1 MYNKYQVSIKF
12 LLQLSKTKKAF
23 LLFDHKDG
31 KITNYIFTNDLTRYR
46 NLFDS
51 WKLNEIIQPQ
61 ILTLTIEI

>member
-23 LLFDHKDG
+23 LLFDHKEG

-61 ILTLTIEI
+61 LSTLTIEL

>member
-12 LLQLSKTKKAF
+12 LIQLSKTKKAF

-61 ILTLTIEI
+61 LLTLTIEI

>member
-61 ILTLTIEI
+61 LLTLTIEL

>member
-1 MYNKYQVSIKF
+1 MNNKYKVSIKF

>member
-1 MYNKYQVSIKF
+1 MNNKFQVSIKF
-12 LLQLSKTKKAF
+12 LMQLSKTKKAF

-51 WKLNEIIQPQ
+51 WKLNEIIKPQ
-61 ILTLTIEI
+61 ILTLTIEM

>member
-23 LLFDHKDG
+23 LLFDHENG

-51 WKLNEIIQPQ
+51 WKLNEIIQSQ
-61 ILTLTIEI
+61 LSTLTIEM

>member
-1 MYNKYQVSIKF
+1 MYNKYKVSIKF

-23 LLFDHKDG
+23 ILFNHQDG

-61 ILTLTIEI
+61 LLTLTIEI

>member
-1 MYNKYQVSIKF
+1 MNNKYQVSIKF

>member
-1 MYNKYQVSIKF
+1 MNNKYQVSIKF

-23 LLFDHKDG
+23 LLFDHKNG

-61 ILTLTIEI
+61 LLTLTIEI

>member
-1 MYNKYQVSIKF
+1 MNNKYKVSIKF

-23 LLFDHKDG
+23 LLFDHKEG

>member
-23 LLFDHKDG
+23 LLFDHENG

-61 ILTLTIEI
+61 LLTLTIEI

>member
-23 LLFDHKDG
+23 LLFDHQNG

>member
-1 MYNKYQVSIKF
+1 MNNKYKVSIKF

-23 LLFDHKDG
+23 VLFDHKDG

>member
-61 ILTLTIEI
+61 LLTLTIEI

>member
-61 ILTLTIEI
+61 LSTLTIEL

>member
-23 LLFDHKDG
+23 LLFDHKEG

-61 ILTLTIEI
+61 LLTLTIEI

>member
-1 MYNKYQVSIKF
+1 MNNKYQVSIKF

-61 ILTLTIEI
+61 LLTLTIEI

>member
-1 MYNKYQVSIKF
+1 MHNKYQVSIKF

-51 WKLNEIIQPQ
+51 WKLNEIIQPK
-61 ILTLTIEI
+61 ISTLTIEI

>member
-1 MYNKYQVSIKF
+1 MNNKYQVSIKF

-46 NLFDS
+46 NLFDR

>member
-23 LLFDHKDG
+23 VLFDHKNG

-61 ILTLTIEI
+61 LLTLTIEI

>member
-12 LLQLSKTKKAF
+12 LIQLSKTKKAF